1 MPKKLLSTDE
11 QFKKLEQIMHI
22 TNEAAASDDL
32 VRRIGA
38 VTLYA
43 GIVDFLTIQLAR
55 LIEQVVIKSQLAAG
69 EPPKFTP
76 TTNSHFYDKRIDTRK
91 IVNDIKKNILP
102 FRAACTDSAL
112 DAEQANILFNTLIKK
127 TNEFLDYR
135 IGIIHHVGNPS
146 VTFQKWN
153 EVCDKAIH
161 AYNEF
166 LPAHKAFFE
175 AVQSYRFS
183 EKELLY
189 FYGIHKILQ
198 WHP

>member
-11 QFKKLEQIMHI
+11 QIKKFEQIMHI
-22 TNEAAASDDL
+22 ANEAAASDDM

-55 LIEQVVIKSQLAAG
+55 LIEQVMLKSQLAAG
-69 EPPKFTP
+69 ENPKFTP
-76 TTNSHFYDKRIDTRK
+76 SSDSYFYDKRIDSRK

-102 FRAACTDSAL
+102 FRAASTDSAV
-112 DAEQANILFNTLIKK
+112 DVEQANILAKTLIKK
-127 TNEFLDYR
+127 TNKFLDYR
-135 IGIIHHVGNPS
+135 IAIIHHVGSPS
-146 VTFQKWN
+146 MTFQQWN
-153 EVCDKAIH
+153 KVCDKAIR
-161 AYNEF
+161 AYEDF
-166 LPAHKAFFE
+166 LSAHKAFFE

-189 FYGIHKILQ
+189 FYGIHER
-198 WHP
+198 